1 MIVYHNKFINHLYVF
16 EFDRIFEDA
25 KGKYN
30 QFDVQL
36 VEHEDTSNLLVDI
49 EFPQDDATKYEEVWN
64 GERWISSNTAEPTI
78 TISRSFNSVFKFFL
92 KIIVD
97 SMMIWNW
104 ILDEKKCQWNWKLSM
119 WKLFVCNKTLMRHFW
134 SKNGSRED
142 NCIYKLGKVSWHIH
156 FYKF

>member
-1 MIVYHNKFINHLYVF
+1 MIVYYNKFINYLYVF

-49 EFPQDDATKYEEVWN
+49 EFPQDDATKYEDVWN

-104 ILDEKKCQWNWKLSM
+104 ILDEKKCQ
-119 WKLFVCNKTLMRHFW
+119 
-134 SKNGSRED
+134 
-142 NCIYKLGKVSWHIH
+142 
-156 FYKF
+156 